1 MNNEEQVAMGDGYGP
16 QATMKPS
23 ALAMNDLFRKFARIA
38 ADVVGSPWAFLAG
51 VVITIAWACTGWI
64 FRYSDTWQL
73 VINTGTSVV
82 TFLVVFLI
90 QSTQNREAKVMQLK
104 LDELIRA
111 VRSARTQLVQMEELS
126 DADLDS
132 LKQEFEAHRCRAVGE
147 LERIERQRQS
157 RAAD

>member
-1 MNNEEQVAMGDGYGP
+1 MANHGFLVI
-16 QATMKPS
+16 
-23 ALAMNDLFRKFARIA
+23 NDVFRKFARST
-38 ADVVGSPWAFLAG
+38 ADVVGSPWAFFAG
-51 VVITIAWACTGWI
+51 MAVTIAWACTGWF

-82 TFLVVFLI
+82 TFLVVILI
-90 QSTQNREAKVMQLK
+90 QSTQNRDSKVMQLK

-132 LKQEFEAHRCRAVGE
+132 LKQEFEAHRGRAVRE
-147 LERIERQRQS
+147 LEGIERQRKS